1 MKIWATWT
9 QKDTISEI
17 GIEYN
22 EDVTRETAI
31 EDLKDIASKLFQGEF
46 DYGVFCPIN
55 QQSDLPHSV

>member
-31 EDLKDIASKLFQGEF
+31 EDLKNIASKLFQGEF
-46 DYGVFCPIN
+46 DYGSFAPP
-55 QQSDLPHSV
+55 QSVE

>member
-46 DYGVFCPIN
+46 DYGAFCPIN
-55 QQSDLPHSV
+55 QQSDLSHPV